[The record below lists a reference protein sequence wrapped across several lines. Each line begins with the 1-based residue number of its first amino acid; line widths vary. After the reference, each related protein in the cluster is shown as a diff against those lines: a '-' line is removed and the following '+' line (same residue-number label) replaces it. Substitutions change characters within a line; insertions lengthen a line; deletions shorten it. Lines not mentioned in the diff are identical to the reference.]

1 MLDEYIDLIL
11 EDDAA
16 LEAQL
21 KRIKW
26 CIEIA
31 RNIRKG
37 SEEMTFEDQL
47 ILERLLNNTFRDTMM
62 ILNGAIDKCLIGDP
76 ELRDMFKED

>member
-37 SEEMTFEDQL
+37 SEEIEDQL
-47 ILERLLNNTFRDTMM
+47 ILERLLNNTMRDTMM